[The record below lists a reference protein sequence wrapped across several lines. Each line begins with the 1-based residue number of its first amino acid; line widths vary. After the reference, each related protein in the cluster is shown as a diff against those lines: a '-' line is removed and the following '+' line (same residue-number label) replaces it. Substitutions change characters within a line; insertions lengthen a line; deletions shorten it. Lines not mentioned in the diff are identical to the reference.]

1 MANFKIT
8 SNRTALGKLGESVS
22 SDALEGLNV
31 EALVA
36 GGHLE
41 PVSIS
46 SSKKDKKEQ
55 D

>member
-1 MANFKIT
+1 MATYKIT
-8 SNRTALGKLGESVS
+8 SDNTNLGKPGDTVTAE
-22 SDALEGLNV
+22 ALEGLNV

-46 SSKKDKKEQ
+46 SRKQHKQEQ